1 MRIASTRC
9 IRRVVPTRSKV
20 HARCMLESRVR
31 EVVFDYRKHR
41 NQYLR
46 CKLQTGRVV
55 VGTVSRAGANYFFRQ
70 TGLAARQRIS

>member
-1 MRIASTRC
+1 
-9 IRRVVPTRSKV
+9 
-20 HARCMLESRVR
+20 MLESRVR